1 MDKGTGP
8 LTPDYP
14 SDCLVD
20 DNLIHSIGEIEKQ
33 GAGIQLSMSA
43 RITIRNN
50 SIYDLPRAGIN
61 VSEGTWGG
69 HLIEGNDVFDTVLET
84 GDHGS
89 FNSWGRD
96 RYWHPDRNVM
106 DEFAK
111 EHPQW
116 YSGTLPKRLS
126 SATTAGGATMDG
138 TSIWMTVLP
147 TITSTTT
154 SAYTED

>member
-61 VSEGTWGG
+61 VSEGTW
-69 HLIEGNDVFDTVLET
+69 
-84 GDHGS
+84 
-89 FNSWGRD
+89 
-96 RYWHPDRNVM
+96 
-106 DEFAK
+106 
-111 EHPQW
+111 
-116 YSGTLPKRLS
+116 
-126 SATTAGGATMDG
+126 
-138 TSIWMTVLP
+138 
-147 TITSTTT
+147 
-154 SAYTED
+154 EDI